1 MPSIAIT
8 ITMSPS
14 RKDGGT
20 LPLANIAKVS
30 VTKQVGTPSPQA
42 TGGPPAFT
50 APVAFASLNAPFTSY
65 TLQLV
70 DNAPDLGLVDQYNVT
85 VTDTQGNVSAAGFAQ
100 VLLTTAMPNAPT
112 VAAAFSP

>member
-1 MPSIAIT
+1 MPSTAIT

-20 LPLANIAKVS
+20 LPLSSIQTVT
-30 VTKQVGTPSPQA
+30 VTKQVGTPQPA
-42 TGGPPAFT
+42 AIGGPPIFS

-85 VTDTQGNVSAAGFAQ
+85 VTDTSANVSPAGFAQ
-100 VLLTTAMPNAPT
+100 VYLTTAVPNAPT